1 MLSIGLPMFY
11 RLYHMAMH
19 AISNQWFGLGA
30 RQLMAE
36 GDPAHLGHGA

>member
-1 MLSIGLPMFY
+1 MTMREF
-11 RLYHMAMH
+11 
-19 AISNQWFGLGA
+19 SNQWFELKA